1 MKPKGVDDE
10 IKDYSLKFSPGK
22 SACKLPIDIED
33 GLKPLDD
40 FMEIPCDRI
49 VEYQRKQGS
58 DFLPWPKE
66 KFELLVSS
74 VKAAGVI
81 EPVTVRP
88 LASSDGMFEML
99 AGEHRWKASIE
110 AERKSVPA
118 HVMRECSDEMAAHVF
133 SVTNVLRRDNSI
145 RDRINGWWHYF
156 QLTSHKREADIQQL
170 ISANIITQEMREKAR
185 TEERN
190 IRRYIKMHDLIDELI
205 DLMDQKRLGAV
216 AGEQYAYLSKEQ
228 QVALLDYKHNLNSAE
243 KAKALRSLA
252 EGGSWSKEEIE
263 KIIFPNEKST
273 VMTLTAVS
281 NRVKTIIR
289 DTLPQSAYNEA
300 EEIIRKALAEYMER
314 HPDLVSPQ
322 SKQTK

>member
-1 MKPKGVDDE
+1 
-10 IKDYSLKFSPGK
+10 
-22 SACKLPIDIED
+22 
-33 GLKPLDD
+33 
-40 FMEIPCDRI
+40 
-49 VEYQRKQGS
+49 
-58 DFLPWPKE
+58 
-66 KFELLVSS
+66 
-74 VKAAGVI
+74 
-81 EPVTVRP
+81 
-88 LASSDGMFEML
+88 
-99 AGEHRWKASIE
+99 
-110 AERKSVPA
+110 
-118 HVMRECSDEMAAHVF
+118 
-133 SVTNVLRRDNSI
+133 
-145 RDRINGWWHYF
+145 
-156 QLTSHKREADIQQL
+156 
-170 ISANIITQEMREKAR
+170 
-185 TEERN
+185 
-190 IRRYIKMHDLIDELI
+190 MHDLIDELI